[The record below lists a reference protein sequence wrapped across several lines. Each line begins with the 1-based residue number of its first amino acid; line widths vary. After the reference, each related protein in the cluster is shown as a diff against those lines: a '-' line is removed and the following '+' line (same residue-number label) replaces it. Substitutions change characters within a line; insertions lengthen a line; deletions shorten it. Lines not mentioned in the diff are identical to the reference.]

1 MTRLTKWNAPW
12 LRPGS
17 IDHRLFGA
25 EKNRFQELTN
35 AINDPYEVATF
46 HTRDIETVVEVL
58 ATLSRSWKLSN
69 PNTLAFIR
77 GLDLLPTASDQADGK
92 FP

>member
-1 MTRLTKWNAPW
+1 MLSMILMRL
-12 LRPGS
+12 LLS
-17 IDHRLFGA
+17 IRG
-25 EKNRFQELTN
+25 
-35 AINDPYEVATF
+35 I
-46 HTRDIETVVEVL
+46 IETVVEVL